1 MKKKKKEKK
10 NCQHPIAIRVCAK
23 ATHIGEE
30 ERSACVF
37 AWSSWSYTN
46 GKKTNRS
53 IVPRGESIV
62 VLAEPVLFEVGKKML
77 ARGWGRIGREEIVA
91 AVNSLWWP
99 IQGKPWRGSLSRP
112 QTHPSTAES
121 YDWRIVLARGGELR
135 DRTAIS
141 IPLVPFLYC
150 CLLRSRFA
158 RLSTVVLEIFYILVK
173 SSELF

>member
-1 MKKKKKEKK
+1 MRYECAQKQRTSVKKNEARVFSHGAREVTRTGRRRTGLLSRAESPSSSSRSRFSSKLEKK
-10 NCQHPIAIRVCAK
+10 CWLRA
-23 ATHIGEE
+23 G
-30 ERSACVF
+30 
-37 AWSSWSYTN
+37 
-46 GKKTNRS
+46 
-53 IVPRGESIV
+53 
-62 VLAEPVLFEVGKKML
+62 
-77 ARGWGRIGREEIVA
+77 GRIDREEIVA